1 MVRYNKIK
9 AILKEEFDSNLWEWF
24 MGLSP
29 AKQKEIIDK
38 NLKTL
43 PPDKQE
49 QINNVIYS
57 IDEIIKLEMEK
68 VNTYKK
74 HRIGLLQ
81 KFFPDFKK

>member
-9 AILKEEFDSNLWEWF
+9 AILKEEFDYDLWGWF
-24 MGLSP
+24 MGLSL

-49 QINNVIYS
+49 KINNAINS
-57 IDEIIKLEMEK
+57 IDEIIKLETEQ
-68 VNTYKK
+68 VNLYKK
-74 HRIGLLQ
+74 YRIGLLQ